1 MDTYSLLL
9 TIFSAFFAIGLAFM
23 IVTMVTAAKAI
34 KKNTKLPKI
43 SANARATGKRM
54 DGFAVSNKKEVPRY
68 YATFEFDT
76 KDTFEFQISEDCYQF
91 IQPGDHGIIV
101 VKGTQFISFELTDV

>member
-43 SANARATGKRM
+43 SANARVTGKRM
-54 DGFAVSNKKEVPRY
+54 DGFAVSLQ
-68 YATFEFDT
+68 DT
-76 KDTFEFQISEDCYQF
+76 T
-91 IQPGDHGIIV
+91 GRRRHGQETILLF
-101 VKGTQFISFELTDV
+101 GRPPLQRHNAG

>member
-43 SANARATGKRM
+43 SANARVTGKRM

-68 YATFEFDT
+68 YATFEF
-76 KDTFEFQISEDCYQF
+76 QISEDCYQF
-91 IQPGDHGIIV
+91 IQPGDHGTIV